1 MAPVGMLRRA
11 SGRVRALSTRR
22 QTVGRRRRVL
32 QEATSIRQENS
43 GTVQGG
49 MVGRRI
55 RGFVQQDVLL
65 FRTHRQVQHQ
75 RSEQPTQHHRQG
87 GVPGGAHQSSERKR
101 KEPRVSGV

>member
-1 MAPVGMLRRA
+1 MLQD
-11 SGRVRALSTRR
+11 V
-22 QTVGRRRRVL
+22 
-32 QEATSIRQENS
+32 TSVRQENS

-49 MVGRRI
+49 MVGRRV

-75 RSEQPTQHHRQG
+75 RSEQTTQHHRQG
-87 GVPGGAHQSSERKR
+87 DIPRGAHQSSERKR